1 MNGEK
6 NKDLELQKFYD
17 AEGNE
22 ITMLD
27 PVMKEGISTKESV
40 RQMYKKLQDD
50 YRSRAGA
57 PRSIRDMDIEQFKKL
72 YGTDKDFKT
81 AVDMSRYSKGLK
93 SAIRKDR
100 GM

>member
-27 PVMKEGISTKESV
+27 NVDKEGISTEESV
-40 RQMYKKLQDD
+40 QQMFKKVQGD
-50 YRSRAGA
+50 YSSLAGA
-57 PRSIRDMDIEQFKKL
+57 PMSMKNMTLNQFKKE
-72 YGTDKDFKT
+72 YTRNPNFRD
-81 AVDMSRYSKGLK
+81 AVGNSRYSKGLI
-93 SAIRKDR
+93 SAIRTDR

>member
-27 PVMKEGISTKESV
+27 NVDKEGISTAESV
-40 RQMYKKLQDD
+40 RQMYKKVQGD

-72 YGTDKDFKT
+72 YSTDKDFKT
-81 AVDMSRYSKGLK
+81 AVDMSSYTKGLK

>member
-1 MNGEK
+1 M

-27 PVMKEGISTKESV
+27 NVDKESISTAESV
-40 RQMYKKLQDD
+40 RQMYKKLQGD
-50 YRSRAGA
+50 YSSRAGA
-57 PRSIRDMDIEQFKKL
+57 PTSIKDMNIDQFKEL
-72 YGTDKDFKT
+72 YSKNKDFKT
-81 AVDMSRYSKGLK
+81 AVDMSRYSKSLK

>member
-27 PVMKEGISTKESV
+27 NVDKEGISTAESV
-40 RQMYKKLQDD
+40 RQMYKKVQGD
-50 YRSRAGA
+50 YSSLGGA
-57 PRSIRDMDIEQFKKL
+57 PMSMKNMTLNQFKKE
-72 YGTDKDFKT
+72 YTRNPNFRD
-81 AVDMSRYSKGLK
+81 AVGNSRYSKGLI
-93 SAIRKDR
+93 SAIKTDQ
-100 GM
+100 GN

>member
-27 PVMKEGISTKESV
+27 NVDKEGISTAESV

-50 YRSRAGA
+50 YRSSAGA
-57 PRSIRDMDIEQFKKL
+57 PRSIKDMNIDQFKEL
-72 YGTDKDFKT
+72 YAKNKDFKT